1 MSISL
6 LPLLP
11 SPTAVARPSTVAAS
25 RRAPLLARLGP
36 QREPGLTA
44 LGLGL
49 LALTSSVHPLW
60 TVPSIGLS
68 VGAIAV
74 AVPALLRAG
83 ERRQGAVG
91 AAAALLALAIASVTV
106 PATLE
111 GAAAVLAWIGSLRP

>member
-1 MSISL
+1 MAM
-6 LPLLP
+6 LP
-11 SPTAVARPSTVAAS
+11 SPTAVARPSAVAAS
-25 RRAPLLARLGP
+25 RRAPRLARLGP
-36 QREPGLTA
+36 PREPGLAA

-60 TVPSIGLS
+60 TVPSIGLA

-74 AVPALLRAG
+74 AVLALLRAG
-83 ERRQGAVG
+83 ERRQGALG